1 MKAREAGLAQ
11 LGAVSGEREA
21 EIREVAERVTRW
33 AARRSDVV
41 GVLLVGSC
49 ARGAAGP
56 DSDVDLVLLTTD
68 PSRYTDGA
76 WVPEP
81 ALGEVLR
88 VRAWGPL
95 TEWRHVTASGLE
107 VELGISSADWA
118 RTDPVDEGTRRV
130 VTDGARVLYDP
141 AGTLAALIRACA

>member
-1 MKAREAGLAQ
+1 MKAREAGLAH

-118 RTDPVDEGTRRV
+118 RIDPVDEGTRRV